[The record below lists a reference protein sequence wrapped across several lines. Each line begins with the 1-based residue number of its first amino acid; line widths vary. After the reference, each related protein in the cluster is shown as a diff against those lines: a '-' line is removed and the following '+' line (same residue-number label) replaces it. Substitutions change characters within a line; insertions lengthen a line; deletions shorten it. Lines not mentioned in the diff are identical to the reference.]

1 MSAVTTHVL
10 DASAGRPAGG
20 IVVILERHGD
30 GCELA
35 TAKTNA
41 DGRVPSLGP
50 DRLEAG
56 SYQLRFDVGGYFAG
70 RDQETFYPEV
80 VVAFTIADADQ
91 HYHVPLLLS
100 PYSYST
106 YRGS

>member
-10 DASAGRPAGG
+10 DSSAGEPAAGVG
-20 IVVILERHGD
+20 VVLEFHAD
-30 GCELA
+30 GEQLG
-35 TAKTNA
+35 TAETDA

-50 DRLEAG
+50 DRLEPG
-56 SYQLRFDVGGYFAG
+56 DYRLRFDIGTYFAG
-70 RDQETFYPEV
+70 RKQETFYPEV
-80 VVAFTIADADQ
+80 VVAFTIADPDE